1 MGYVF
6 MSLQFSGQ
14 TTFMSLAKTK
24 YAITFSILRKII
36 IVVPLTL
43 ILPLLLKDSIS
54 GIFWAEP
61 ISNIIGGSASFITM
75 YFTVYRKLKDKKD

>member
-1 MGYVF
+1 

-14 TTFMSLAKTK
+14 STFMALAKVK

-43 ILPLLLKDSIS
+43 ILPLLMKDSIA
-54 GIFWAEP
+54 GVFWAEP
-61 ISNIIGGSASFITM
+61 VSNLIGGSASFITM
-75 YFTVYRKLKDKKD
+75 YFTVYRRLKNKERLPA

>member
-1 MGYVF
+1 

-14 TTFMSLAKTK
+14 STFMALAKAK
-24 YAITFSILRKII
+24 YAISFSILRKII

-43 ILPLLLKDSIS
+43 ILPLLMKDSIS

-61 ISNIIGGSASFITM
+61 VSNILGGSASFITM
-75 YFTVYRKLKDKKD
+75 YFTVYLKLKRDARK